1 MTEQPRDYQM
11 EQVEAVISACRRSD
25 EPQCVGSAV
34 GTGKGFLIAELCRIA
49 KRPLVVVPNLPLLYQ
64 MHETLARRLGEEID
78 IEQAENSVGG
88 RVLYRNRVTLATR
101 QSLTSRDRHHLFA
114 DRTLTMVDE
123 CHIGFGKTDGKLP
136 SAMRWL
142 QQKGSKVVGLT
153 ATPFTSAGGRLEY
166 WADPCWYRSMLDFIL
181 EGWLCRPKVTLL
193 ENTHIDWSVY
203 DEIAF
208 NEYTADEL
216 MAEEGTAHEIVNAVM
231 QLYRKQ
237 PSAVYCAGV
246 KSMQRTAEV
255 FARYGVPVSMVWGT
269 QDKAD
274 RHVNMEAFRTGQ
286 TKVILNVGVLA
297 YGWDHPELRN
307 IFAAAPSRSL
317 PGIEQRMG
325 RGTRPLGGVLRNGMS
340 RDERLSA
347 IAGSAKPHFNYYDLT
362 ASMSGFRLASAIDV
376 FDRASQQDEAR
387 RQRMTKAVAEGDE
400 VDILEVVEKTAK
412 EIEKEALREAERQA
426 ALVGFSFGQE
436 EVNPFEE
443 KEERQR
449 GWRIFWGPFR
459 GKLMREVPD
468 GVIRSHLRASKPGS
482 EYRRALRSELN
493 RREAVAC

>member
-1 MTEQPRDYQM
+1 MTEKPREYQM
-11 EQVEAVISACRRSD
+11 EQVEAVISACKKSD
-25 EPQCVGSAV
+25 APQCVGSAV

-78 IEQAENSVGG
+78 IEQADNSVRGQM
-88 RVLYRNRVTLATR
+88 LYRNRVTLATR
-101 QSLTSRDRHHLFA
+101 QSLTSRDRHTLFG

-136 SAMRWL
+136 GAMRWL

-153 ATPFTSAGGRLEY
+153 ATPFTASGGRLEY
-166 WADPCWYRSMLDFIL
+166 WAEPCWYRSMLDFIRD
-181 EGWLCRPKVTLL
+181 GWLCRPKVTLL
-193 ENTHIDWSVY
+193 DNSGIDWSVF
-203 DEIAF
+203 DEMTF

-231 QLYRKQ
+231 QMYRKE

-255 FARYGVPVSMVWGT
+255 FARFGVPVSMVWGT
-269 QDKAD
+269 QEKAD
-274 RHVNMEAFRTGQ
+274 RFANMEAFRAGQ

-297 YGWDHPELRN
+297 YGWDFPGLRN

-325 RGTRPLGGVLRNGMS
+325 RGTRPLAGVLKPGMNAE
-340 RDERLSA
+340 ERLAA
-347 IAGSAKPHFNYYDLT
+347 IAASDKPHFNYYDLT
-362 ASMSGFRLASAIDV
+362 ATMSGFRLASAVDI
-376 FDRASQQDEAR
+376 FDRASQQDETR
-387 RQRMTKAVAEGDE
+387 RQRMTQACAGEE

-426 ALVGFSFGQE
+426 ALVGFSFEKE
-436 EVNPFEE
+436 EVDPFAE

-468 GVIRSHLRASKPGS
+468 GVIRSHLQKSKPGS
-482 EYRRALRSELN
+482 EYRRALRSELD